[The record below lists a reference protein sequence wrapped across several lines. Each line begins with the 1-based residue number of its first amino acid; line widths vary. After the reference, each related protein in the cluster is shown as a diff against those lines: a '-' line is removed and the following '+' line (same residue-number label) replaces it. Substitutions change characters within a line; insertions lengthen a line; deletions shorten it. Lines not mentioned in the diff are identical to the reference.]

1 MTDIIWRTPSE
12 VKSFIGK
19 TKNGT
24 IIFLVANKDESYET
38 ILVIMENEIAYMDAP
53 LSSFSFKEF
62 KPHEYN
68 MLAIVVMQE
77 E

>member
-1 MTDIIWRTPSE
+1 MTDIIWRTPAD

-19 TKNGT
+19 TKKGT

-38 ILVIMENEIAYMDAP
+38 ILVFIENDIAYVDAP
-53 LSSFSFKEF
+53 LSSFSLKDFN
-62 KPHEYN
+62 PHNYN
-68 MLAIVVMQE
+68 MLAVVAMQE